1 MYKYNGNT
9 YTLEELR
16 AVLGVEV
23 ITEALLIEKGITMA
37 EETEQA
43 ETKEQAGQ
51 EDFQT
56 GVAETDADVTPTP
69 TASDL
74 ESRLTEISTELNT
87 PMPIQKGRALKNE
100 QYRLQKIYATYTIDL
115 I

>member
-43 ETKEQAGQ
+43 ETEEQAEQ

-56 GVAETDADVTPTP
+56 GVAETDADVTPEKFP
-69 TASDL
+69 GVS
-74 ESRLTEISTELNT
+74 SPGS
-87 PMPIQKGRALKNE
+87 
-100 QYRLQKIYATYTIDL
+100 
-115 I
+115 